1 MSPAQ
6 AASTKK
12 RRRAPSASASNSRRK
27 KSTAASTSDLPT
39 AKRKQAVAPPPPPP
53 PVPPPPSSILIID
66 NGGDTIKYGWST
78 DSKPRVLP
86 NVTARLLHQIT
97 VLVGDELERFQN
109 PNSIIDRT
117 RSTERGVINN
127 LGNQTQVW
135 KRMLD
140 LLGVAI
146 PPNSEAAKSFGWKA
160 TSTKKKT
167 TITTTTTTMSS
178 GGGGGTLLPPKTI
191 PAHTIAVVLL
201 LPPHCPRLLLDQLL
215 YLWLEDF
222 GVSRV
227 GFGVST
233 VCAAK
238 EHPKW
243 HSSCTIDLG
252 WSSSL
257 VVPTFRKQ
265 PIHGSA
271 IRRLPIGGRHMINI
285 LKYYMSYR
293 QYNLMDQEPILRD
306 IFEKLAYCS
315 LDFRN
320 DMKVARYTP
329 SGRRSYDRDYV
340 LPDYQTSHQ
349 GQVRLP
355 YALQKFM
362 EQEAKRASGDGAD
375 DDIDDEEDDDEEDD
389 DEEDE
394 DFVAADENGANNN
407 SNGDG
412 VDDNDK
418 ADGGIDEN
426 DDDGGENGDDD
437 EEETEEEARK
447 RILKQRAEE
456 ERRRREQ
463 EEDEQILR
471 VSVERFTVPEVLFRP
486 KDAGLQQDLVGLAE
500 AIVQAVGA
508 CPKAYH
514 PALYRSLYI
523 TGGLSRLPNL
533 KVRLEEE
540 LRTLVPSEYKVGE
553 IQVAEAPLEEAWL
566 GAKASFDK
574 TKYPQWSIGR
584 EEWIAAGKR
593 KAYTKLLLSSGGSY
607 V

>member
-27 KSTAASTSDLPT
+27 KSTAASTSDQPT

-109 PNSIIDRT
+109 PNSIIGRT

-146 PPNSEAAKSFGWKA
+146 PPNSEAAKSFGWKV

-167 TITTTTTTMSS
+167 TITTTTTMSS
-178 GGGGGTLLPPKTI
+178 GGPSKTI

-265 PIHGSA
+265 PIQGSA

-306 IFEKLAYCS
+306 VFEKLAYCS

-375 DDIDDEEDDDEEDD
+375 DDIDDEEDDDEED
-389 DEEDE
+389 E

-412 VDDNDK
+412 GDDNDK

-426 DDDGGENGDDD
+426 DDDGGGENGDDE

-486 KDAGLQQDLVGLAE
+486 KDVGLQQDLVGLAE

-540 LRTLVPSEYKVGE
+540 LRTLVPSEYKLGE

-574 TKYPQWSIGR
+574 TKFQQWSIGR